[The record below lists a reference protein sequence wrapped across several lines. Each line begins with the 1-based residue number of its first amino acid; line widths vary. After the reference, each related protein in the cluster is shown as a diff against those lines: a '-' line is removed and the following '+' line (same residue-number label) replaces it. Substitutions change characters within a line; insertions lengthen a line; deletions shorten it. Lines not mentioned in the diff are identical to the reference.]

1 MPGTII
7 FKPIEAN
14 ITSKDKDILGKMDPY
29 CLFHVGHHRVKGQVC
44 KSGGNHPVWNDEI
57 TIDATNQTTCTV
69 DVKDKDMLI
78 DENLGTFEVDL
89 REIESQGQ
97 VRKWYPLFHKN
108 KPTGEVLLEAFCS
121 GGSFKQPGVSQQS
134 FSQGIPQQG
143 LSQQSYGQQGFNQ
156 GLSQQ
161 NFTQPGFNQGLSQQ
175 SFTQPGFNQGLSQ
188 QSFTQPGFNQGYH
201 HGSNLGGSNLTY
213 PGQSHL
219 PTSGGILP
227 TSLGTAPHNYAE
239 EALLRGVDPTNLHQK
254 LAFNNSQTQGLGGQ
268 NLTQPSSLS
277 GVNEL
282 VYEGDVNRFNHPP
295 QQMPFGHGHHTPKDP
310 LNPLNPNQNLSGN
323 KPF

>member
-57 TIDATNQTTCTV
+57 TVDATNQTTCTV

-78 DENLGTFEVDL
+78 DEKLGTFEVDL
-89 REIESQGQ
+89 REIEAKGQ

-121 GGSFKQPGVSQQS
+121 GANYKQSGLSQPI
-134 FSQGIPQQG
+134 SQGIPQQG
-143 LSQQSYGQQGFNQ
+143 LSQQSFP
-156 GLSQQ
+156 
-161 NFTQPGFNQGLSQQ
+161 QPGFNQGMSQQ

-188 QSFTQPGFNQGYH
+188 QSFTQPGFNQGYYQ
-201 HGSNLGGSNLTY
+201 GSNLSY

-219 PTSGGILP
+219 PTSGGVLP

-239 EALLRGVDPTNLHQK
+239 EALLRGVDPTNLQQK
-254 LAFNNSQTQGLGGQ
+254 LAFNTSQTQGLAGQ
-268 NLTQPSSLS
+268 NLTNTSSLS

-282 VYEGDVNRFNHPP
+282 IYEGDVNRFNHPP
-295 QQMPFGHGHHTPKDP
+295 HQMPFGHGHHTPQDP

-323 KPF
+323 KPY